1 MRVDRVCITKL
12 KNIKVVV
19 SPSGIS
25 QLKVSDVATL
35 QRQGTSSIWSSE
47 YFKVDISN
55 YDPNTNLT
63 YVVKNGVHYENVIS
77 KFITMYLRSMHLDGL
92 SKQKGL
98 SEVQKRRIEEEADEV
113 NRQLTKLGDIDIIGA
128 NIVVGA
134 FGIVNNIVYT
144 MSADPILSFV
154 EGVSEWVP
162 EDTESVYDLDFSGI
176 PSDQVEL
183 VKSKI
188 TEQLGAKFDQIKTSM
203 GVDKLFAK
211 KNNLASCQINV
222 DKDLVEYMVMNRH
235 LLSTCPDLIFNLLLL
250 KSEYS
255 ADELFGK
262 GLELKIRLYDLSTRY
277 EFSKSA
283 ISKRSFIITV
293 NDLLE
298 DITGH
303 KIEHVLLVN
312 DIEPISASWM
322 SDAFATMWNSF
333 TPLQIVSL
341 CHKYS
346 KSIID
351 NNGTVIIKDDTGSD
365 LVRFDRFFPAGVTTA
380 DIQLLGRIL
389 VQLTYIVYGR
399 IKINSMLDD
408 TFEVDLRDI
417 LRYLEKGLKD
427 G

>member
-1 MRVDRVCITKL
+1 MKVDRTSITKL
-12 KNIKVVV
+12 KNIKVAV
-19 SPSGIS
+19 STAGIS
-25 QLKVSDVATL
+25 QLKVADVATL
-35 QRQGTSSIWSSE
+35 KRQGDSSIWSSE
-47 YFKVDISN
+47 YFKVDIKN

-63 YVVKNGVHYENVIS
+63 YEVKNGVHYENVIS
-77 KFITMYLRSMHLDGL
+77 KFITMYFRAMHLDGL

-98 SEVQKRRIEEEADEV
+98 SEIQRRRLEEESEEV
-113 NRQLTKLGDIDIIGA
+113 RRQLSKLGDIDVIGA

-134 FGIVNNIVYT
+134 FGIVEDVVYS
-144 MSADPILSFV
+144 MSPDPILSFV
-154 EGVSEWVP
+154 NGVGDWIP
-162 EDTESVYDLDFSGI
+162 EDTESVYELDFSAI
-176 PSDQVEL
+176 PSELRDEVE
-183 VKSKI
+183 SMI
-188 TEQLGAKFDQIKTSM
+188 TEQLGAKFSEIKTSM
-203 GVDKLFAK
+203 GVDKLFSK
-211 KNNLASCQINV
+211 KNNLKSSQIVV
-222 DKDLVEYMVMNRH
+222 DHDLVEYMVMNRH
-235 LLSTCPDLIFNLLLL
+235 LLATCPDLIFNLLLL

-283 ISKRSFIITV
+283 ISKRHFILTV

-303 KIEHVLLVN
+303 RIAHTLLIN
-312 DIEPISASWM
+312 DIEPVNANWL
-322 SDAFATMWNSF
+322 SDSFSTMWNSF

-346 KSIID
+346 KSIVD
-351 NNGTVIIKDDTGSD
+351 GNGTVTIKDDAGAD
-365 LVRFDRFFPAGVTTA
+365 LVRFDRLFPAGVTTA

-399 IKINSMLDD
+399 VKMNSMLED
-408 TFEVDLRDI
+408 TFEVDLIDI
-417 LRYLEKGLKD
+417 LKYIEKGLKV

>member
-1 MRVDRVCITKL
+1 MRVDRTSITKL
-12 KNIKVVV
+12 RNIKVAV
-19 SPSGIS
+19 STAGVS
-25 QLKVSDVATL
+25 QLKVADVATL
-35 QRQGTSSIWSSE
+35 KRQGDSSIWSSE
-47 YFKVDISN
+47 YFKVDIKS

-63 YVVKNGVHYENVIS
+63 YEVKNGVHYENVIS
-77 KFITMYLRSMHLDGL
+77 KFITMYFRSMHLDGL

-98 SEVQKRRIEEEADEV
+98 SEIQRRRLEEESEEV
-113 NRQLTKLGDIDIIGA
+113 RRQLSKLGDIDVIGA

-134 FGIVNNIVYT
+134 FGIVENVVYS
-144 MSADPILSFV
+144 MSPDPILSFV
-154 EGVSEWVP
+154 SGVGDWIP
-162 EDTESVYDLDFSGI
+162 EDTESVYELDFSAI
-176 PSDQVEL
+176 PSELREEVE
-183 VKSKI
+183 SRI
-188 TEQLGAKFDQIKTSM
+188 TEQLGAKFSEIKTAM
-203 GVDKLFAK
+203 GVDKLFSK
-211 KNNLASCQINV
+211 KNNLKSSQIVV
-222 DKDLVEYMVMNRH
+222 DHDLVEYMVMNRH
-235 LLSTCPDLIFNLLLL
+235 LLATCPDLIFNLLLL

-283 ISKRSFIITV
+283 ISKRNFILTV

-303 KIEHVLLVN
+303 RIPHILLIN
-312 DIEPISASWM
+312 DIEPINASWL
-322 SDAFATMWNSF
+322 SESFSTMWNSF

-346 KSIID
+346 KSIVD
-351 NNGTVIIKDDTGSD
+351 SNGTVTIRDDAGAD
-365 LVRFDRFFPAGVTTA
+365 LVRFNRLFPEGVTTA

-399 IKINSMLDD
+399 VKMNSMLED
-408 TFEVDLRDI
+408 TFEVDLIDI
-417 LRYLEKGLKD
+417 LKYIERGLKV